1 VSILREY
8 RTEEYNRRSKTS
20 PGVIDQSKVEA
31 ELKEGV
37 LRLSEPKVK
46 AAAPQKIEVKTG

>member
-1 VSILREY
+1 MEQRKRKSYSREF
-8 RTEEYNRRSKTS
+8 KM
-20 PGVIDQSKVEA
+20 EA

-37 LRLSEPKVK
+37 LRLSVPKVK

>member
-1 VSILREY
+1 MSGEQY
-8 RTEEYNRRSKTS
+8 KQSNHS
-20 PGVIDQSKVEA
+20 GVIDQSKIEA

-37 LRLSEPKVK
+37 LRLSVPKVK

>member
-1 VSILREY
+1 M
-8 RTEEYNRRSKTS
+8 
-20 PGVIDQSKVEA
+20 DQSKIEA

-37 LRLSEPKVK
+37 LRLSVPKAK